1 MFSSKISSYAAP
13 QRKPAKMRRPTVA
26 KVAAAAIM
34 ALLAG
39 CAYRGGIDNPFTS
52 KVAWFSYLD
61 GADIR
66 TACQAGAIDRYR
78 LVYNARYEE
87 QLRSY
92 EITGDGAGGGYLV
105 ARAIGPTS
113 LIRANSSGVIEFW
126 NWRKSQKNLTPAEMA
141 VFREKLRASGMYDGA
156 PVGLRLFSGNFYWV
170 AAACEDDQFH
180 YSAWLHP
187 SARFAAISFPAF
199 LFSHDETGLAVRQPR
214 FVSPAERIGAAGRR
228 EEQTGIRFWLQVDE
242 QGLGGQ

>member
-1 MFSSKISSYAAP
+1 MFSPKISSNAAP
-13 QRKPAKMRRPTVA
+13 QYKLAKMRRRTVA
-26 KVAAAAIM
+26 KLTAATIIAF
-34 ALLAG
+34 LAG
-39 CAYRGGIDNPFTS
+39 CAYHGGIDNALTS
-52 KVAWFSYLD
+52 KISWFSYLD

-66 TACQAGAIDRYR
+66 TACEGGAIDQYR

-113 LIRANSSGVIEFW
+113 LIRANRVGVIEFW

-141 VFREKLRASGMYDGA
+141 IFREKLRASGMYDGA
-156 PVGLRLFSGNFYWV
+156 PVGLRLFSGDFYWV
-170 AAACEDDQFH
+170 AAACEAGQFY

-199 LFSHDETGLAVRQPR
+199 LFSHDQTGLPVRQPR
-214 FVSPAERIGAAGRR
+214 FVPPSERIGAAGRR
-228 EEQTGIRFWLQVDE
+228 DDQTGIRFWLQVDE